1 MADERIDRARSIND
15 SVSSREPMPF
25 SGRILAFV
33 MAGGQGDRLQPL
45 TRHRAKPAVPFG
57 GRYRI
62 VDFVLS
68 NLINSHITSI
78 YVLTQYKAQPVL
90 AHIQR
95 GWAHRVSGQ
104 HNFIQVVPAQMQL
117 GSQWYRGTADA
128 VYQNLNLIRQ
138 FRASAVVVFGADHI
152 YKMNIRQMVEYHLDL
167 GAKATVACLPVPR
180 AEGSAFG
187 IMDVDE
193 KNQVKG
199 FIEKPQYPPGMPGK
213 ADWCLASM
221 GNYVFEP
228 ETLVEAL
235 QTAAAVPD
243 TNHDFGRDI
252 IPALTRDGAVY
263 AYDFA
268 QNRIPG
274 SADRE
279 EQPYWRDVGTI
290 EAYYGANLDLK
301 NVQPQLNL
309 FNWKWPIMSANY
321 NDPPAK
327 FVFDDVGRRG
337 EAVQSIVSPGCVL
350 GGGYAKDSILGRNVF
365 LDAGCDVRE
374 SVLLDNVYVGP
385 GARVRRAVIDKNNRI
400 EAGQTVGYDAAADR
414 LRYHVSQ
421 TGIVVIPKAHET
433 PESRERDV

>member
-1 MADERIDRARSIND
+1 
-15 SVSSREPMPF
+15 MPS

-68 NLINSHITSI
+68 NLINSNITAI
-78 YVLTQYKAQPVL
+78 YLLTQYKAQPVL
-90 AHIQR
+90 VHIQR

-117 GSQWYRGTADA
+117 GSQWYRGTADS

-138 FRASAVVVFGADHI
+138 FHATAVVVFGADHI

-180 AEGSAFG
+180 TEGSAFG
-187 IMDVDE
+187 IIDVDE
-193 KNQVKG
+193 KNQVKA
-199 FIEKPQYPPGMPGK
+199 FIEKPKDPPGMPGK
-213 ADWCLASM
+213 PDLCLASM

-228 ETLVEAL
+228 RTLIEAL
-235 QTAAAVPD
+235 QAAAAIPD

-252 IPALTRDGAVY
+252 IPALTRGGVVY

-274 SADRE
+274 FSGPE

-290 EAYYGANLDLK
+290 EAYYQASLDLK
-301 NVQPQLNL
+301 SVQPQLNL
-309 FNWKWPIMSANY
+309 FNWKWPIMTASY

-327 FVFDDVGRRG
+327 FVFDDLGRRG
-337 EAVQSIVSPGCVL
+337 DAVQSIVSPGCIL
-350 GGGYAKDSILGRNVF
+350 AGGYAKDSVLGRNVF
-365 LDAGCDVRE
+365 LDEGCDVRE
-374 SVLLDNVYVGP
+374 SVLMDNVYVGP
-385 GARVRRAVIDKNNRI
+385 GARVRRAIIDKNNRI
-400 EAGQTVGYDAAADR
+400 EAERTVGYDPAADR
-414 LRYHVSQ
+414 QRYHVSE
-421 TGIVVIPKAHET
+421 TGIVVIPKAQET
-433 PESRERDV
+433 PETRERDL